1 MQNPRPRAAARH
13 PHLGVLPRLAQMA
26 RYPALEIAALL
37 AGVAALLVLLVP
49 LIPLLLR
56 VVHLPLQKLQVV
68 SLSPLPVDL
77 FQSLEVGP
85 EMGCLEQGMV
95 AARSRQD

>member
-1 MQNPRPRAAARH
+1 MHTPILRTAARS
-13 PHLGVLPRLAQMA
+13 PHLCVLPRLAQMA
-26 RYPALEIAALL
+26 RYPALEISSLL

-56 VVHLPLQKLQVV
+56 VVYLPLQKLQVV

-77 FQSLEVGP
+77 FQSLEAGP
-85 EMGCLEQGMV
+85 G
-95 AARSRQD
+95 